1 MARPEQPDAVDRFV
15 AQWAAAR
22 PDLELEPM
30 ALVGRLGR
38 LTALGT
44 AVVEA
49 GLARH
54 GLKLG
59 EFDVLASLRRAGE
72 PYELTP
78 GALVRQLMLS
88 SGAMTN
94 RIDRLEAAGWVRR
107 APDPTDRRG
116 VVVALTAA
124 GLALVDRAVTD
135 HVETE
140 AGLLA
145 PLTAAE
151 RGTLDRLLR
160 KLLTPL
166 DPS

>member
-1 MARPEQPDAVDRFV
+1 
-15 AQWAAAR
+15 
-22 PDLELEPM
+22 
-30 ALVGRLGR
+30 
-38 LTALGT
+38 
-44 AVVEA
+44 
-49 GLARH
+49 
-54 GLKLG
+54 
-59 EFDVLASLRRAGE
+59 
-72 PYELTP
+72 
-78 GALVRQLMLS
+78 
-88 SGAMTN
+88 
-94 RIDRLEAAGWVRR
+94 
-107 APDPTDRRG
+107 

-145 PLTAAE
+145 PLSAAE